1 MIFII
6 FNAIAILNLKFRSIP
21 AGVMLR
27 VAVGSKNPTKVE
39 GVKLAFKQYFE
50 DVEVIPKDV
59 DSGVPAQP
67 FNDDVIKGAIN
78 RAINAF
84 EDCDFSVGVEAGL
97 FSVRNTI
104 TGYMDFQV
112 AVIYDGKN
120 FTIGFGP
127 GFEFPPCVIKET
139 LRGREVGDV
148 MEELTGIEKIGERM
162 GAIHY
167 LTKGVISRIELTR
180 IAATMA
186 LIPWINFNIYIE

>member
-1 MIFII
+1 V
-6 FNAIAILNLKFRSIP
+6 AILNLKFRSIL
-21 AGVMLR
+21 VRFMLK

-39 GVKLAFKQYFE
+39 GVKLAFEQYFK

-67 FNDDVIKGAIN
+67 FNDDVIRGAIN

-84 EDCDFSVGVEAGL
+84 GDCDFSVGVEAGL
-97 FSVRNTI
+97 FSVKNTI

-127 GFEFPPCVIKET
+127 GFEFPHLVVREALK
-139 LRGREVGDV
+139 GKEVGDV
-148 MEELTGIEKIGERM
+148 MEELTGIERIGERF

-167 LTKGVISRIELTR
+167 LTKGVISRSELTR
-180 IAATMA
+180 LAVTMA
-186 LIPWINFNIYIE
+186 LIPRINSDLYEL